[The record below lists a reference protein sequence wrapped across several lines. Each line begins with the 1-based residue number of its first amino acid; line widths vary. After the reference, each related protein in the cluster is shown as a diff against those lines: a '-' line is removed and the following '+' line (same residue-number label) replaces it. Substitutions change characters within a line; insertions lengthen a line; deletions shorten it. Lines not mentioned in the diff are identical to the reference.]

1 MNYRI
6 SILSLAICAFAFATV
21 PAQAQQPA
29 AADQQQQQQQQKA
42 KKQKKPTT
50 RQEADQSVQSGTVPA
65 KYRSS
70 VPKEYQKYVPF
81 APSGR

>member
-6 SILSLAICAFAFATV
+6 AIISLTAAATFV
-21 PAQAQQPA
+21 LATLPAQAQQPGTA
-29 AADQQQQQQQQKA
+29 QQQQQQT

-50 RQEADQSVQSGTVPA
+50 RQEVDKSVESGTVPA

-70 VPKEYQKYVPF
+70 VPKQYQQHVPF

>member
-6 SILSLAICAFAFATV
+6 SIFSAAVVAVFAFVAA
-21 PAQAQQPA
+21 PAQAQQSGA
-29 AADQQQQQQQQKA
+29 TGQQQQQKA
-42 KKQKKPTT
+42 KQQKKPTT
-50 RQEADQSVQSGTVPA
+50 RQEVDKSVDSGTVPG

-70 VPKEYQKYVPF
+70 VPKQYQQYVPF

>member
-1 MNYRI
+1 MNCRI
-6 SILSLAICAFAFATV
+6 SFFTMIAAVAFTLAML
-21 PAQAQQPA
+21 PAQAQQPG
-29 AADQQQQQQQQKA
+29 AADQQTQQK

-50 RQEADQSVQSGTVPA
+50 RQEVDKSIESGTVPA

-70 VPKEYQKYVPF
+70 VPKQYQQHVPF

>member
-6 SILSLAICAFAFATV
+6 SVLSAAILAAFTFSVV
-21 PAQAQQPA
+21 PALAQQPG
-29 AADQQQQQQQQKA
+29 AADQKKSQ
-42 KKQKKPTT
+42 KQKKPTV
-50 RQEADQSVQSGTVPA
+50 RQEVDKSVDSGTVPA

-70 VPKEYQKYVPF
+70 VPKQYQQYVPF